1 MRYRN
6 RKTLFPGVKL
16 NISRR
21 GLSTT
26 LGIPGASIN
35 LGKKGAFLN
44 TGIPGTGLY
53 DRKKIGGKRSSQRG
67 GGARSQPQPQEE
79 LLSKE
84 WLSTENAELVT
95 TPGLQGLRDT
105 LLNCFQE
112 KRNLE
117 KSIHKEKRSL
127 SVDKAI
133 LVLSYLLI
141 FGFFFKYF
149 RQNVEDG
156 KENLKDLEEQFAQ
169 CAVNINFELEQEG
182 LALYKDI
189 VRTFKGLM
197 TTAKIWD
204 ITAIKLTSSPSKRSR
219 VVSTLVKK
227 PVQIGF
233 CNFEIIKSSF
243 EAFHFPDTRG
253 SHLYFYPGFL
263 AIVDKE
269 KKFGIVD
276 LKELEFSYEN
286 VDIPFTDTLPYD
298 ALMIGSTWARANKD
312 GTRDKRFRENYEI
325 PLVRFG
331 RINLKTPQGL
341 NEAFLFSSIEKC
353 ENFAKKFLRFK
364 NSMV

>member
-1 MRYRN
+1 MRYRK

-16 NISRR
+16 NVSKR

-53 DRKKIGGKRSSQRG
+53 NRKRIGSKRSSQRRG
-67 GGARSQPQPQEE
+67 TRSQPQPQEE

-84 WLSTENAELVT
+84 WLGTENAELVT

-105 LLNCFQE
+105 LLHCFQE
-112 KRNLE
+112 KRDLE
-117 KSIHKEKRSL
+117 KAIRKEKRSL
-127 SVDKAI
+127 NIDKAI
-133 LVLSYLLI
+133 LVLSYLLV

-149 RQNVEDG
+149 RQNLKDA
-156 KENLKDLEEQFAQ
+156 KANLKDLEEQFAQ
-169 CAVNINFELEQEG
+169 CAVNINFELEKEG
-182 LALYKDI
+182 LALYEDI

-197 TTAKIWD
+197 TTAKVWD
-204 ITAIKLTSSPSKRSR
+204 ITAIKLTSNPSRRNS

-276 LKELEFSYEN
+276 LKELEFSYEK
-286 VDIPFTDTLPYD
+286 VDMPFTDAPPYD
-298 ALMIGSTWARANKD
+298 ALMVGSTWARANKD
-312 GTRDKRFRENYEI
+312 GTRDKRFRDNYEI
-325 PLVRFG
+325 PLFRFG
-331 RINLKTPQGL
+331 KITLKTPQGL

-353 ENFAKKFLRFK
+353 ENFAQKFLRFK